1 MNRRNF
7 IRGIARGGLLGGLL
21 LVPGIFIYRR
31 QVTGDGECSGNFH
44 CSRCGK
50 LSRCT
55 LPEALKERET
65 AKRSST

>member
-1 MNRRNF
+1 M
-7 IRGIARGGLLGGLL
+7 LGGLL

>member
-1 MNRRNF
+1 MF
-7 IRGIARGGLLGGLL
+7 GGLL

-31 QVTGDGECSGNFH
+31 QVTGGGECSGNFH
-44 CSRCGK
+44 CSSCGK

-65 AKRSST
+65 DKGSST